1 MKITSTLSD
10 ESVLLE
16 IGQRLEQARIER
28 GLTQAELAEEAGISK
43 RTIERIESGAVAAQL
58 TQLVRICRVLG
69 ILERWDALI
78 PEPGISPMALLKLQ
92 KKRRQRVR
100 KRKTS
105 DTPPQQWTWGDER

>member
-10 ESVLLE
+10 EAVVLE
-16 IGQRLEQARIER
+16 VGQRLEQARIER
-28 GLTQAELAEEAGISK
+28 GLTQAELAEGAGISK

-58 TQLVRICRVLG
+58 TQLVRISRALG

-92 KKRRQRVR
+92 KNRRQRVT
-100 KRKTS
+100 KRKAS
-105 DTPPQQWTWGDER
+105 DTLPQQWTWGDER

>member
-10 ESVLLE
+10 EAVLAE

-28 GLTQAELAEEAGISK
+28 GLTQVELAEEAGISK

-58 TQLVRICRVLG
+58 TQLVRISRVLG
-69 ILERWDALI
+69 ILERWDTLI

-92 KKRRQRVR
+92 KKRRQRVT
-100 KRKTS
+100 KRTVSHTS
-105 DTPPQQWTWGDER
+105 HPQWTWGDER